1 MEICLLHFKRFHE
14 TGDLNWFLN
23 RYFYNSMAQPIRNG
37 KGAKYSGTLFISYAT
52 GIIERSAFDVESNK
66 LLSQN
71 RLSTPLP
78 LNGGR
83 EFDALVWRIRTRLNL
98 KANTQGLHS
107 NYWIKCQER
116 DQQTN
121 SSGKGNACEVAP
133 SMGCVQGHSCWGDSP
148 MAGR

>member
-1 MEICLLHFKRFHE
+1 
-14 TGDLNWFLN
+14 
-23 RYFYNSMAQPIRNG
+23 MAQPIRNG

-83 EFDALVWRIRTRLNL
+83 EFDALV
-98 KANTQGLHS
+98 
-107 NYWIKCQER
+107 
-116 DQQTN
+116 
-121 SSGKGNACEVAP
+121 
-133 SMGCVQGHSCWGDSP
+133 
-148 MAGR
+148 